1 MDEIVKE
8 FLVESTENLNQ
19 LDRDL
24 VALEKDPGSPDLLG
38 SVFRTIHTIKGVSG
52 FLGYQK
58 LGAVTHSGENLL
70 SKLRD
75 KKLILNAEITSG
87 LLAMVD
93 AVRRMLASV
102 EADGTDGEEEHD
114 ELIRLLTE
122 LERGDAGAETPAETE
137 AELAPALEFT
147 GAGQAEQGSEESTL
161 DSNTNSETEPI
172 ELQAAA
178 AAADSDEFLKV
189 ELNGAAEHLVPH
201 KNGTPA
207 SNGKGNRKS
216 RKSSAKRNAPPQDAD
231 APSAEEK
238 SPVPTVNAADP
249 VQAHRESRPAPVSP
263 KSAKPAGG
271 APERAASS
279 GEGAPAWDASIRV
292 NVSLLDKLMNLVGEL
307 VLTRNQILQFSSR
320 QQDGGFVNTSQ
331 RLNLITTELQEGIMK
346 TRMQPIGNVWNKFPR
361 LVRDLALACG
371 KQVRI
376 EMEGEETELDKTLI
390 EAIRDPLTHIVRNSI
405 DHGIEAPSA
414 RAAAGKPAEGRLF
427 LRAFHESGTVNI
439 QILDDGAGI
448 DFERVKEKALE
459 RGLITRDQAAQL
471 SRHDALALIFAPGF
485 STARQVTSVS
495 GRGVGMD
502 VVKTNIEKIGGTV
515 DIHSERGQ
523 GTTLKIKIPLT
534 LAIIPALIVTCDGD
548 RYAIPQVSL
557 IELVRLE
564 SNEAEKRIE
573 TVDGAPVYR
582 LRGRLL
588 PLVYLS
594 QVLKQSDRTPSGKA
608 GEAAHIVVL
617 QVGERQFGLVVDEVN
632 DTEEIVVKP
641 LSKQLKGIAA
651 FAGATIMGDG
661 RVALILDSLGV
672 AQISSVL
679 GEAREASRAEEHKQ
693 EARASRDQQRLLLF
707 RAAGAERLAVPSSL
721 VARLEEFPRAQ
732 IEHAA
737 GTRVI
742 QYRDKILPL
751 IELGSIL
758 GSTSS
763 APVQEDRP
771 VQVVVIA
778 DGDRT
783 IGVEVDQIVDIVE
796 EQVSGVQMTDRPG
809 LLCSAIVGGKVTDFL
824 DLRSV
829 IQAGEQTGLNDWQ
842 ASTAKAAS
850 VLLVED
856 QMFSRGLLRSYLEMA
871 DYSVTEACDASEAG
885 QKLAGNEYDV
895 ALVSLDLPEGGAF
908 KLLDQLHH
916 GNDEQMMPALAL
928 TGGEEQ
934 PSEVDRHA
942 RFDDYQAKFDRQ
954 AIIKS
959 IAKLVGHHATSSAA
973 ADHQPEA
980 IIEV

>member
-8 FLVESTENLNQ
+8 FLVESHENLNQ

-24 VALEKDPGSPDLLG
+24 VALEKDPGSPELLG
-38 SVFRTIHTIKGVSG
+38 NIFRTIHTIKGVSG
-52 FLGYQK
+52 FLGFQR

-70 SKLRD
+70 SKLREQ
-75 KKLILNAEITSG
+75 KLILNAEITSG

-102 EADGTDGEEEHD
+102 EADGTDGEEDHD
-114 ELIRLLTE
+114 ELIRSLTE
-122 LERGDAGAETPAETE
+122 LERADSRVNAPVESEPKRREERAVD
-137 AELAPALEFT
+137 LAAAP
-147 GAGQAEQGSEESTL
+147 SKL
-161 DSNTNSETEPI
+161 DSPDRPSES
-172 ELQAAA
+172 AS
-178 AAADSDEFLKV
+178 ADSSEPAARESDSEPAATTSANQTLAA
-189 ELNGAAEHLVPH
+189 ESDGAAEHR
-201 KNGTPA
+201 TPTENSKPTA
-207 SNGKGNRKS
+207 SKVS
-216 RKSSAKRNAPPQDAD
+216 RKSAGAAKQSAPAQDDEHA
-231 APSAEEK
+231 AS
-238 SPVPTVNAADP
+238 TVVNG
-249 VQAHRESRPAPVSP
+249 
-263 KSAKPAGG
+263 KSAAQSAG
-271 APERAASS
+271 APER
-279 GEGAPAWDASIRV
+279 GAPTQDGAPVAWDTSIRV

-320 QQDGGFVNTSQ
+320 QQDGGFLNTSQ
-331 RLNLITTELQEGIMK
+331 RLNLITSELQEGIMK

-405 DHGIEAPSA
+405 DHGIEPAA
-414 RAAAGKPAEGRLF
+414 TRVAAGKPAEGRLL

-459 RGLITRDQAAQL
+459 LGLITRDQAAQL
-471 SRHDALALIFAPGF
+471 SRNEALGLIFSPGF
-485 STARQVTSVS
+485 STAREVTSVS

-502 VVKTNIEKIGGTV
+502 VVNTNIEKIGGTV
-515 DIHSERGQ
+515 DIQSERGQ

-564 SNEAEKRIE
+564 SDEADKRIE
-573 TVDGAPVYR
+573 TIDGAPVYR

-594 QVLKQSDRTPSGKA
+594 QVLKQSGRAVKGKT

-617 QVGERQFGLVVDEVN
+617 QVGEREFGLVVDEVN

-641 LSKQLKGIAA
+641 LAKQLKGIAT

-661 RVALILDSLGV
+661 RVALILDALGV
-672 AQISSVL
+672 AQLSGVL
-679 GEAREASRAEEHKQ
+679 GEARETGRTEDHKP
-693 EARASRDQQRLLLF
+693 EARASRDRQRLLLF

-737 GTRVI
+737 GTKVV
-742 QYRDKILPL
+742 QYRGKILPL
-751 IELGSIL
+751 VELGPIL
-758 GSTSS
+758 GNTSS
-763 APVQEDRP
+763 APVNENHP

-783 IGVEVDQIVDIVE
+783 VGVEVDQILDIVE
-796 EQVSGVQMTDRPG
+796 EQISGTQMTDRPG
-809 LLCSAIVGGKVTDFL
+809 LLCSAIVGEKVTDFL
-824 DLRSV
+824 DLRAV
-829 IQAGEQTGLNDWQ
+829 IKAGEQVGLNSLQ
-842 ASTAKAAS
+842 SSASAAKATS

-856 QMFSRGLLRSYLEMA
+856 QVFSRGLLRSYLEMA
-871 DYSVTEACDASEAG
+871 GYSVTEACEPSDACE
-885 QKLAGNEYDV
+885 KLARNDFDLV
-895 ALVSLDLPEGGAF
+895 AVSLDLSEDGAF
-908 KLLDQLHH
+908 EVLDHLRK
-916 GNDEQMMPALAL
+916 GVGEPSLPALAL
-928 TGGEEQ
+928 TRSGEQ
-934 PSEVDRHA
+934 RPPVDGRA
-942 RFDDYQAKFDRQ
+942 RFDEYQEKFDRL
-954 AIIKS
+954 AVIRS
-959 IAKLVGHHATSSAA
+959 IEKLIGLHDTASRSERERPAEATM
-973 ADHQPEA
+973 EA
-980 IIEV
+980 

>member
-8 FLVESTENLNQ
+8 FLVESHENLNQ

-52 FLGYQK
+52 FLGFQK

-102 EADGTDGEEEHD
+102 EADGTDGEEDHD

-122 LERGDAGAETPAETE
+122 LERGDACAAASAESEE
-137 AELAPALEFT
+137 GPALEAT
-147 GAGQAEQGSEESTL
+147 DAAPAEPGPEEITPDCLAKSA
-161 DSNTNSETEPI
+161 TESAEPPA
-172 ELQAAA
+172 EVAT
-178 AAADSDEFLKV
+178 DSDESIKV
-189 ELNGAAEHLVPH
+189 ELNGTAEYVAPH
-201 KNGTPA
+201 KNGKA
-207 SNGKGNRKS
+207 AVSKGKGNRKS
-216 RKSSAKRNAPPQDAD
+216 RKSAASAQCTPVQTAAPTV
-231 APSAEEK
+231 EEK
-238 SPVPTVNAADP
+238 SPAPAMSVAEP
-249 VQAHRESRPAPVSP
+249 VQPHHESHPAPVS
-263 KSAKPAGG
+263 AKPATPAG
-271 APERAASS
+271 APERPASG
-279 GEGAPAWDASIRV
+279 GESAPVAWDTSIRV

-320 QQDGGFVNTSQ
+320 QQDGSFLNTSQ

-405 DHGIEAPSA
+405 DHGIEAPPA

-471 SRHDALALIFAPGF
+471 SRHEALALIFLPGF

-515 DIHSERGQ
+515 DIQSERGQ

-564 SNEAEKRIE
+564 SDEANKRIE

-594 QVLKQSDRTPSGKA
+594 QVLKQSGRAPRGKE

-641 LSKQLKGIAA
+641 LAKQLKGIAA

-672 AQISSVL
+672 AQISGVL
-679 GEAREASRAEEHKQ
+679 GEAREASRLDDHKQ
-693 EARASRDQQRLLLF
+693 EARASRDRQRLLLF

-737 GTRVI
+737 GTRVF

-751 IELGSIL
+751 VELSPIL
-758 GSTSS
+758 GSMSS
-763 APVQEDRP
+763 EPANEDRP

-796 EQVSGVQMTDRPG
+796 EQVSAVQMTDRPG

-829 IQAGEQTGLNDWQ
+829 IKAGEQTGLNDSQ
-842 ASTAKAAS
+842 ASTAKPAS

-871 DYSVTEACDASEAG
+871 DYAVTEACDVLEAG
-885 QKLAGNEYDV
+885 QKLASDGYDV
-895 ALVSLDLPEGGAF
+895 ALVSLDLPEEGAF
-908 KLLDQLHH
+908 KVLEQLRH
-916 GNDEQMMPALAL
+916 GNDEQAMPALAL
-928 TGGEEQ
+928 MRGDEE
-934 PSEVDRHA
+934 PSEVNGHG

-959 IAKLVGHHATSSAA
+959 VAKLVGHHPASNAA

-980 IIEV
+980 TIEA